1 MPTPLYEQLKKVRAV
16 FLSSM
21 DREEK
26 ANEVTLFKQ
35 MKKYVIA
42 DFANNA
48 NQRFFEEQERTR
60 IAQELEDERTRTA
73 NTAIL
78 FGMLAIVAIAVNAW
92 LNTL

>member
-35 MKKYVIA
+35 MIKWS
-42 DFANNA
+42 DS
-48 NQRFFEEQERTR
+48 
-60 IAQELEDERTRTA
+60 
-73 NTAIL
+73 
-78 FGMLAIVAIAVNAW
+78 
-92 LNTL
+92 